1 MKLLLNTESL
11 VPPLTGVG
19 NYTLNLL
26 RELQGLAAIEQID
39 CFTGSALVAAT
50 EVLAASR
57 DEVAGAGQRAGGEAP
72 GARLRKLVRG
82 LPLAYRAHTVL
93 RNVCFRL
100 LTHARQDL
108 LYHEPNFI
116 LKDYEGPCVTTIHD
130 LSFVHFPH
138 LHPPERVAWLSR
150 ELPRTLSRADFVIT
164 DSEVVRRELIDQFGV
179 PAERVRA
186 IYLGADERFFPRTA
200 EQTQAVLA
208 RHGLRHGRYVAFV
221 GTIEPR
227 KGVDRLLAAWM
238 QVPVSLRR
246 VCPLVI
252 AGASGWRND
261 ELMANIQ
268 TLQASGEIRYL
279 RFVSAADLPFLYA
292 GAAAFVY
299 PSLYEG
305 FGLPVLEAMASGT
318 PVICTAGTSMAEFA
332 GGAAMLFEANDVAG
346 LATNLHE
353 LLEHEPLRQHLI
365 FQGLEQARLFSWS
378 RCARET
384 LEVYSRVT

>member
-11 VPPLTGVG
+11 VPPLTGIG

-26 RELQGLAAIEQID
+26 RELQAFAAIEQID
-39 CFTGSALVAAT
+39 CFTGNRLVTAA
-50 EVLAASR
+50 EVLAASD
-57 DEVAGAGQRAGGEAP
+57 DEAAGEGR
-72 GARLRKLVRG
+72 GALGDTPSMRLRKLIRG
-82 LPLAYRAHTVL
+82 LPLAYRAHTAL
-93 RNVCFRL
+93 RNARFRL
-100 LTHARQDL
+100 ATRASRGFV
-108 LYHEPNFI
+108 YHEPNFI
-116 LKDYEGPCVTTIHD
+116 LKDHEGPCVATIHD
-130 LSFVHFPH
+130 LSFMRFPQF
-138 LHPPERVAWLSR
+138 HPAERVAWLDR
-150 ELPRTLSRADFVIT
+150 ELPRTLRRADFIVT
-164 DSEVVRRELIDQFGV
+164 PSELVRHELIEQFGV

-186 IYLGADERFFPRTA
+186 THLGADARFFPRTA

-208 RHGLRHGRYVAFV
+208 RHGLQHGRYVAFV

-227 KGVDRLLAAWM
+227 KGVDQLLAAWM
-238 QVPVSLRR
+238 QLPVSLRR
-246 VCPLVI
+246 TYPLVV

-261 ELMANIQ
+261 ELMAHIQ

-279 RFVSAADLPFLYA
+279 RYIGAADLPFLYS
-292 GAAAFVY
+292 GAVAFVY

-332 GGAAMLFEANDVAG
+332 GEVAMLCEANDTAG
-346 LATNLHE
+346 LAATLHE
-353 LLEHEPLRQHLI
+353 LLEDESLRERLI
-365 FQGLEQARLFSWS
+365 RRGLEQARLFSWT